1 MASAQVV
8 DGSAV
13 AAFLAKKKGS
23 HTQFKG
29 ALSEDLRR
37 RIEITVKQ
45 RTGPSFDE
53 RIAKA
58 VAERAKKAAAEE
70 AEQRK
75 KLAAAIEKGRERKN
89 ESEVRPASAAPKQS
103 NVLVL
108 ERQQAMKEREALYQE
123 KMDALRDK
131 MDRREPLFKLE
142 DVADAFADLRRRKEE
157 NKRKLQKEEA
167 ETWAH
172 IRDVYQ
178 DAHRRPLLVEDYL
191 GRPPPKAKSNSA
203 PAVSSSAPELP
214 DRPHSAPFRGQEYEC
229 DKRIKAELSKKWFQK
244 SQWGHK
250 VREIKEKAD
259 CRQKLCEISYPP
271 INRDFSITNS
281 LLSYNFP
288 VNKTAPSAR
297 GK

>member
-1 MASAQVV
+1 MASAQE
-8 DGSAV
+8 GSAV
-13 AAFLAKKKGS
+13 AAFLGKGGGS

-29 ALSEDLRR
+29 ALSDDLRR

-53 RIAKA
+53 RITKA

-89 ESEVRPASAAPKQS
+89 ESEVRPATAAPKQS

-123 KMDALRDK
+123 KMDALKDK

-142 DVADAFADLRRRKEE
+142 DVADAFADLKRRKEE
-157 NKRKLQKEEA
+157 NKRKIQKEEA

-191 GRPPPKAKSNSA
+191 GRPPPKAKST
-203 PAVSSSAPELP
+203 VSSSAPELP
-214 DRPHSAPFRGQEYEC
+214 DRPHSAPFGRAQEYES
-229 DKRIKAELSKKWFQK
+229 DKRIKAEISKKWFRK

-259 CRQKLCEISYPP
+259 SRQKLHEISYPP